1 MKYSDRAAQNSLIDQ
16 SIYFNTRNAQ
26 PATTAATGTMVGI
39 DGQTGRA
46 IAIVA
51 DGTARFNQI
60 ASSSQIG
67 VTSAA
72 YSKGSG
78 GNGGYLSGKTA

>member
-1 MKYSDRAAQNSLIDQ
+1 LKYSDRAAQNSLIDQ

-26 PATTAATGTMVGI
+26 PATGATTGTMVGI

-46 IAIVA
+46 IAVVA

-72 YSKGSG
+72 YSKGTG
-78 GNGGYLSGKTA
+78 GNGGYLSGRSA